1 MITAIVLRDLG
12 RAWRSGGLWLP
23 LAFLLLIAA
32 LFPFAV
38 GPNATLL
45 SRTGGGLLWIAALLA
60 SLLPIDRLVEPDRES
75 GVIDQLAL
83 RGVGEGTLLFAKGIA
98 HWLGFG
104 PPLLIATLP
113 AGALLKLAPEMQAKL
128 MIGLAL
134 GTPGLAALAI
144 LVAALTAGLRGS
156 GALTGL
162 LVLPLAVPILIF
174 GAGALQFGGE
184 SALKLVAACS
194 LLLCVIAPVAGGA
207 ALRAGRD

>member
-1 MITAIVLRDLG
+1 MIGAIIMRDLG
-12 RAWRSGGLWLP
+12 RAWRSGGIWLP

-45 SRTGGGLLWIAALLA
+45 SQTGGGLLWIAALLA
-60 SLLPIDRLVEPDRES
+60 SLLPIDRLIEPDRES

-83 RGVGEGTLLFAKGIA
+83 REIGEGTLLFAKGVA
-98 HWLGFG
+98 HWLSFG
-104 PPLLIATLP
+104 PPLLIAALP
-113 AGALLKLAPEMQAKL
+113 AGALLKLEPDML
-128 MIGLAL
+128 RLMMIGLAL

-174 GAGALQFGGE
+174 GAGALQYGGE

-194 LLLCVIAPVAGGA
+194 LLLCVVAPIAGGA

>member
-1 MITAIVLRDLG
+1 MIAAIIRRDLG
-12 RAWRSGGLWLP
+12 RALRSGGIWLP

-45 SRTGGGLLWIAALLA
+45 AQTGGGLLWIAALLA
-60 SLLPIDRLVEPDRES
+60 SLLPIDRLIEPDRES
-75 GVIDQLAL
+75 GVIDQLVL
-83 RGVGEGTLLFAKGIA
+83 RGAGEGAILFAKGIA
-98 HWLGFG
+98 HWLSFG
-104 PPLLIATLP
+104 PPMLLAALP
-113 AGALLKLAPEMQAKL
+113 AGALLKLETETFQTVL
-128 MIGLAL
+128 VGLAL

-162 LVLPLAVPILIF
+162 LVLPLAIPILIF
-174 GAGALQFGGE
+174 GAGALQFGGG

-194 LLLCVIAPVAGGA
+194 LLLCAVAPIAGGA

>member
-1 MITAIVLRDLG
+1 MIGAIILRDLG
-12 RAWRSGGLWLP
+12 RAFRSGGAWLP

-45 SRTGGGLLWIAALLA
+45 AQTGGGLLWIAALLA
-60 SLLPIDRLVEPDRES
+60 SLLPIDRLIEPDRES
-75 GVIDQLAL
+75 GVIDQLVL
-83 RGVGEGTLLFAKGIA
+83 RGAGEGSIVLAKGIA
-98 HWLGFG
+98 HWLSFG
-104 PPLLIATLP
+104 PPLLVAALP
-113 AGALLKLAPEMQAKL
+113 AGALLKLAPETLQTV

-174 GAGALQFGGE
+174 GAGALQFGGG
-184 SALKLVAACS
+184 SALKMVAACS
-194 LLLCVIAPVAGGA
+194 LFLCVAAPIAGGA
-207 ALRAGRD
+207 ALRAGRE